1 MDVGTTIAAP
11 SLLVGRLEPAFDG
24 TDCNCDTATCL
35 HGPNTVWKNT
45 WHAENGVPSLKLT

>member
-24 TDCNCDTATCL
+24 TDYNCDTATCL